1 MTKKLFSK
9 VIAIIAILGIMVAS
23 NSVLAYSGD
32 GYSIDIP
39 ETYKSAGKNAWA
51 KSTGDSINIQIQ
63 ENKKGEAATKS
74 ALDDSVEQ
82 LKKQYASLTVEK
94 SEVTTVNGYKCLYIL
109 SKVYGM
115 YIEQLSQL
123 VQ

>member
-1 MTKKLFSK
+1 MKGEMKMTKKLFSK

-63 ENKKGEAATKS
+63 ENKKLLE
-74 ALDDSVEQ
+74 
-82 LKKQYASLTVEK
+82 
-94 SEVTTVNGYKCLYIL
+94 NYII
-109 SKVYGM
+109 SK
-115 YIEQLSQL
+115 
-123 VQ
+123 